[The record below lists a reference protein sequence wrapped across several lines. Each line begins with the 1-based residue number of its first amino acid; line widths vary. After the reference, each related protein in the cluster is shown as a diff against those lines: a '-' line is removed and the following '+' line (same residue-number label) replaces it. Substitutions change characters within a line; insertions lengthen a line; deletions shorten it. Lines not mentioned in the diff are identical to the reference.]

1 MPRPID
7 RNRPTLRLLAAPRVL
22 LLPVLLV
29 VAMALIALASGCASD
44 RTDSAGAPPAQ
55 TRVAATSYPLTIT
68 DDASRSV
75 TIQAEPQRIVSL
87 APANTEIVFAL
98 GAGDRLVGVT
108 SLDDYP
114 AEVADIPKVGDFA
127 GPNIEAVAAADP
139 DLVLATTGVQSD
151 VIEQL
156 EGLGATVIAI
166 DPQSLDGVYEDILE
180 VAEVVNTKA
189 AGEELV
195 ASMKATVQD
204 IADAVSGRDPV
215 TVFIEIAQDP
225 LFTAGR
231 NTLLDELVTRA
242 GGVNVVQ
249 AQGWVPYS
257 PEEVVK
263 ADPDVY
269 LATKG
274 SMSNPEDLA
283 KRPGFK
289 GLSAVKAGRVV
300 ILDDN
305 LVSRPGPRIV
315 SGLEDIAR
323 ALHPEAFG
331 Q

>member
-7 RNRPTLRLLAAPRVL
+7 RNRPTLRLLAVPRPR
-22 LLPVLLV
+22 LLPVLLA
-29 VAMALIALASGCASD
+29 VAIALIALTSGCASD
-44 RTDSAGAPPAQ
+44 RADSAGAPPAQ
-55 TRVAATSYPLTIT
+55 TRVASTTYPLTIT

-75 TIQAEPQRIVSL
+75 TIQAEPLRIVSL
-87 APANTEIVFAL
+87 APANTEIVFAI

-180 VAEVVNTKA
+180 VAEVVNKKA
-189 AGEELV
+189 EGEELV
-195 ASMKATVQD
+195 ASMKGRVED
-204 IADAVSGRDPV
+204 IANAVSGRDPV

-242 GGVNVVQ
+242 GGVNVVR
-249 AQGWVPYS
+249 AEGWVPYS

-289 GLSAVKAGRVV
+289 GLAAVKAGRVV